1 MSGYAES
8 GARRPVYLRCGPVE
22 AVRKNRTAANLDHY
36 AKRSVYII
44 ALPMA
49 EFAQSRFRVTY
60 RLVEEVDRVE
70 EIKHNVVRM
79 TLLDMKYDSPLNIAI
94 ISDLP
99 GGTGLGS
106 SSSFAAGFIFLM
118 ERLGGHAI
126 AKLDLFKRAVYTE
139 QVLLNENVGIPES
152 VALACLLACLYRRS
166 TTRLCNRAGATDE
179 NQREKERQRP
189 FALFKLC
196 HAGLE
201 LLEGNEPGNR
211 CCENSAAWLARGGN
225 QSGGNRRYW
234 RPSLPQSRRN
244 LR

>member
-1 MSGYAES
+1 MVRDDRYTFVA
-8 GARRPVYLRCGPVE
+8 ALLRRS
-22 AVRKNRTAANLDHY
+22 KNRTAANLDHY

-139 QVLLNENVGIPES
+139 QVLLNENVGIPEL

-201 LLEGNEPGNR
+201 LLEGNEPESMLREFG
-211 CCENSAAWLARGGN
+211 SLV
-225 QSGGNRRYW
+225 SGVGIEVEAIGAIGVHHCRRV
-234 RPSLPQSRRN
+234 RRN